1 MHIESK
7 YMSECFFVFFYALTG
22 VMRRSNEAVII
33 VHTHT
38 HTRTT
43 YMRITQR
50 PSKQGRLGP
59 LRGADSFLGK

>member
-1 MHIESK
+1 M
-7 YMSECFFVFFYALTG
+7 LTG

-33 VHTHT
+33 MHTHSNT
-38 HTRTT
+38 HTQTDTHMCIT
-43 YMRITQR
+43 YMHITQR